1 MYSLESAF
9 HKRFCAEKKCV
20 SVSDYWQFYSP
31 LITLFNIASSF
42 RILSEPDDFRSISHL
57 EKYHHLGIFCTVLWT
72 LSKNNFFGI
81 RICNNWNGFFKKGE
95 KCVFATLKLC
105 VSLLVWKNLKAPV
118 ANALCIAWSR
128 GLEVTIQL

>member
-57 EKYHHLGIFCTVLWT
+57 EKYHHLGIFVLYYGP
-72 LSKNNFFGI
+72 FQ
-81 RICNNWNGFFKKGE
+81 RIISLGSESAITEMDFLKGE
-95 KCVFATLKLC
+95 KCIFATLKLC
-105 VSLLVWKNLKAPV
+105 VSL
-118 ANALCIAWSR
+118 
-128 GLEVTIQL
+128 